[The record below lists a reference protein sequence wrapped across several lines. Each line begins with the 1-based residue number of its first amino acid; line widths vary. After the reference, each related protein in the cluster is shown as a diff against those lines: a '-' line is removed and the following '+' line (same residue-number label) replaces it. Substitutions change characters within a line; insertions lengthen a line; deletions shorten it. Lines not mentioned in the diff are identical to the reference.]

1 MTDSKLLRFVQWA
14 ISLLLAVLLILY
26 VALRPAWAR
35 PIMMTLGAVYIAV
48 RLWMIIVG
56 AICKKRRGERE
67 A

>member
-1 MTDSKLLRFVQWA
+1 MTDSKLLRFVQWT
-14 ISLLLAVLLILY
+14 IILLLAVLLILY

-35 PIMMTLGAVYIAV
+35 PIVMTLGVVYIAL

-56 AICKKRRGERE
+56 AIRKKRRGERE